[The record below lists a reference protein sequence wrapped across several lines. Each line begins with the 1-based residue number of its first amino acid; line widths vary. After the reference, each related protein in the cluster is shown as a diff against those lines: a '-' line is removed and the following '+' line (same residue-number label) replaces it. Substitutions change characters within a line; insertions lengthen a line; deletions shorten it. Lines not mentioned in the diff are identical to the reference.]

1 MRPAKPAKPRS
12 PQREYADIFT
22 HNPIPMWIFDLE
34 SLRILAVNA
43 AALAHYG
50 YDEREFLGMT
60 IKDIRSEE
68 DAASLEH
75 YMTTARHALNSA
87 GLWRHRK
94 KDGSL
99 IDVEITSHTLHWR
112 GHQARLVSA
121 NDVTE
126 RLKAEARIL
135 ELNATLE
142 SQVRERTQQ
151 LESVNRELE
160 AFSYSVSHDLRAP
173 LRVIDGFSQALMED
187 YAERLEGSG
196 SKYLSRIRAT
206 TQRMGVLID
215 DLLTLARVSRR
226 NVRRGDVDV
235 SALAAEVVK
244 ELSEKDPSREVVTGI
259 QSGMRAHADGG
270 LVKIV
275 LDNLIGNAWKFT
287 SKTAA
292 ARIEVSAER
301 RDGVTAFCVRDNGAG
316 FDMQYTHKLFGAF
329 QRLHAESEFT
339 GTGIGLATVARVAA
353 LHGGRA
359 WAEGETGKGAVFRF
373 TLEEGQPHE

>member
-1 MRPAKPAKPRS
+1 MRPSKPAKPRS

-50 YDEREFLGMT
+50 YGEREFLGMT